1 MFFELSF
8 IDLSGIFFDGIHVLL
23 EDFDT
28 VAFGDVDMNH
38 VFSELEIAEV
48 VLGGSGG
55 TVVDFGPVFVA
66 AVVFNGG
73 VELFG
78 LSLA

>member
-1 MFFELSF
+1 MFFELGLIYF
-8 IDLSGIFFDGIHVLL
+8 SGIFFDGIHVLL
-23 EDFDT
+23 KDFDA

-55 TVVDFGPVFVA
+55 AGVDFGPVLLA
-66 AVVFNGG
+66 AVVFDGG